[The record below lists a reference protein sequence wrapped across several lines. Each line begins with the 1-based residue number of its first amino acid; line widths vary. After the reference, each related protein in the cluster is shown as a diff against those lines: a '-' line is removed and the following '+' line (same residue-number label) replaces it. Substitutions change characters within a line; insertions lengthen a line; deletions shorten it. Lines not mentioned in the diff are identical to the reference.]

1 MGDWY
6 GHHSRC
12 SLSYGD
18 GSKPK
23 IPAWFYGV
31 KTTVPSH
38 PRWGVHGRFVLK
50 VPETLQRFSVSST
63 PSAIILAFTA
73 GRSDAA
79 LPFSTSSIAPIS
91 TLVTWGETRSNLR
104 VISIWH
110 QEGRKWGPSVMM
122 FIYVQRIFFWI
133 YQLCIAT
140 PLGIF
145 SPTTW
150 DNHKNSLICS
160 WFLSQFQVHE
170 FLVEL
175 LMQCWCR
182 SIHPLWVRKCSVLRC
197 LANGHFAMTCTI
209 KLLPCTAI
217 P

>member
-1 MGDWY
+1 MTFSPLLCSAGHKRPRCAKFLEHFETWCCRDWLAVPRHCRSRWIPRSNMAMGSHSIFEAN
-6 GHHSRC
+6 GHWNGKIKHVCIYIYKWGIGMGIILDTLCHMGMDQNLKSRW
-12 SLSYGD
+12 
-18 GSKPK
+18 
-23 IPAWFYGV
+23 WFYGV

-79 LPFSTSSIAPIS
+79 PPFNTSSIAPIS
-91 TLVTWGETRSNLR
+91 TLVTWGETRSDLR

-133 YQLCIAT
+133 YQL
-140 PLGIF
+140 
-145 SPTTW
+145 
-150 DNHKNSLICS
+150 
-160 WFLSQFQVHE
+160 
-170 FLVEL
+170 
-175 LMQCWCR
+175 
-182 SIHPLWVRKCSVLRC
+182 
-197 LANGHFAMTCTI
+197 
-209 KLLPCTAI
+209 
-217 P
+217 

>member
-1 MGDWY
+1 MDTSVEHGNGKSLYFWGKWELEWENKTCIYIHILYIYIVSNIWYIIYNKLYIYMGDWY

-122 FIYVQRIFFWI
+122 FIYVQRFFFWI
-133 YQLCIAT
+133 YQLYIAT
-140 PLGIF
+140 P
-145 SPTTW
+145 
-150 DNHKNSLICS
+150 
-160 WFLSQFQVHE
+160 
-170 FLVEL
+170 
-175 LMQCWCR
+175 
-182 SIHPLWVRKCSVLRC
+182 
-197 LANGHFAMTCTI
+197 
-209 KLLPCTAI
+209 
-217 P
+217 